1 MGSIA
6 KPAYVNR
13 GILGRLWPS
22 SGVESNVEGRR
33 AHGER
38 RRCNRLVRFLA
49 ETIESLLG
57 GATDVGVVIA

>member
-1 MGSIA
+1 MGSIE

-13 GILGRLWPS
+13 GIIGRLWRS

-33 AHGER
+33 ENVER
-38 RRCNRLVRFLA
+38 RGCNRLVRFLT

-57 GATDVGVVIA
+57 GATHVGVVIA